1 MTEFSAADRQ
11 KSFFQPFPA
20 ELVFQNFVAP
30 EVYEKAVVLRNNDKV
45 PRLVKVTTEISPYF
59 KLVNHDLAWHKVPPG
74 RTATFHILFIP
85 EENKDY
91 LHELI
96 CITERGEF
104 IVPIR
109 AIGARAVLDFPAHL
123 DFSVCPV
130 NYSTRKTLLICNV
143 GSREA
148 RYRIS
153 PRRLCRGFQKQREKV
168 QGDSLLFS
176 NDVFTI
182 DPVEGDVL
190 PDSSVEINVIFK
202 PQEARVYEQT
212 VYCDISGREARLP
225 LHIKAE
231 GIGPQLWFSYKQLDI
246 GDVSV
251 GSARS
256 CEVFLFN
263 EGDIDGAFSLIPPS
277 TALGSC
283 FTFRPQKG
291 IVSPHGFQV
300 IKISFSS
307 TTLGKFTEE
316 FRFRVNGSAEPLNL
330 TIGVALKAEYK
341 DAAAVQYSSL
351 VPCGIIQPH
360 SWVQIPF
367 TLQTRV
373 MGEQDTVARVM
384 TIGREG
390 SPLEIHLVNFGEGP
404 VVCVHPSKIDFGSI
418 QVLQDV
424 SQTLHLSNQ
433 SRTPASFWAEM
444 AGKCSCWRIEPSKG
458 VIPPNAELSV
468 AVTANLDDT
477 EIFNDEVKVFIE
489 NSCSY
494 VIPVQAVGTGIT
506 IGTDKPIVP
515 ELDLGPHFSKIPFC
529 YRFKQHH
536 CLDALSTT
544 EGEDSSQNPKS
555 ACPMLKLRPLS
566 MELMPGKSMEM
577 VVEGFSSTPQA
588 IRIRYASSQVV
599 STCRVFSGCPGHT
612 CWVTC
617 SSRTRVVKER
627 LLWHAVVGSKEE
639 KVQVMQVDVTCE
651 FIAPVLQLS
660 STELIFRVEKPV
672 KLEAGEERHLSIRF
686 NPAYEEGLTSREVE
700 KVLKI
705 HVLEH
710 PHKEQVTVR
719 GEVYFPNLHIQT
731 TALDFGCLLNDT
743 EAVRSIEITNC
754 SPIPVQHR
762 WFLTE
767 SPASQMRPVVSMAA
781 LNMDALGTVTAFQ
794 SDAGMRVCPPRPRRP
809 DTVGFSAQV
818 DKRVTRNVEEK
829 LLQDLTS
836 KLHVFTALPLAGALS
851 PGQRCNVQVGFSP
864 TEEVIDHSISEG
876 DKITS
881 VIPIQESAKPAFSE
895 YRISPASFINFGSML
910 RGTKKTCTFTLENKG
925 VQAFKFQICRV
936 PPKPSAHQLKPA
948 HPCKSKDTRTV
959 FGKRSKPLLKQ
970 DAGPVMESLKD
981 PSYRLHPLHPKSFL
995 YATQNRP
1002 GAPPGL
1008 FFLF

>member
-1 MTEFSAADRQ
+1 MATGRSHQPVGLPKRADGFQSEVAASHDRKRGRRAEKPLTVSTDQPTPSAVMKEKSLTTKQRPARTQEAKLPRITQLRDFSAADQQ
-11 KSFFQPFPA
+11 KSFFQAFPA
-20 ELVFQNFVAP
+20 ELVFQNFIAP

-109 AIGARAVLDFPAHL
+109 AIGARAILDFPAHL
-123 DFSVCPV
+123 DFSICPV
-130 NYSTRKTLLICNV
+130 NYSTRKTLLIRNV
-143 GSREA
+143 CSREA

-153 PRRLCRGFQKQREKV
+153 TQSPFSVDPSIGNLGIGEATQVTVEFHPRKTGNHSRSLVVHYDTGEGIHTRLYGSAVDASIELEKGSVTIKKTYLTLASRGSVVLRNQSEITAHFQWKAAVPREQEDQQKLSWVAIAILFLLLRLHLLHMQPSSSPSEMSPAGYSRPEDGRGKGGHQLCRGFQKQREKV

-176 NDVFTI
+176 SDVFTI

-190 PDSSVEINVIFK
+190 PNSSVEINVIFK

-231 GIGPQLWFSYKQLDI
+231 GIGPKLWFSNEQLDI

-251 GSARS
+251 GWARS

-283 FTFRPQKG
+283 FTFHPQKG

-316 FRFRVNGSAEPLNL
+316 FRFRVNGSAEPLTL
-330 TIGVALKAEYK
+330 TIGCVVPLLRALNPVVTFGQCFLEVPYQQMVTLVNDSDLPGCYRILPQEYK
-341 DAAAVQYSSL
+341 DATAVQYSSL

-360 SWVQIPF
+360 GWVQIPF

-390 SPLEIHLVNFGEGP
+390 SPLEIHLVSFGEGP

-433 SRTPASFWAEM
+433 SPTPASFWAEM

-458 VIPPNAELSV
+458 VIPPNAELPV

-506 IGTDKPIVP
+506 IVTDKPIVP
-515 ELDLGPHFSKIPFC
+515 ELNLGPRFSKIPFC
-529 YRFKQHH
+529 YRFKVTNKGRKTHLLYWTTEGFSTFQQHH

-544 EGEDSSQNPKS
+544 EGKDSSQNPKS
-555 ACPMLKLRPLS
+555 ACPTFKLRSLS

-577 VVEGFSSTPQA
+577 VVEGFSSTPQ
-588 IRIRYASSQVV
+588 
-599 STCRVFSGCPGHT
+599 
-612 CWVTC
+612 
-617 SSRTRVVKER
+617 VVKER
-627 LLWHAVVGSKEE
+627 LLWHAGVGSKEE

-660 STELIFRVEKPV
+660 STELIFRVEK
-672 KLEAGEERHLSIRF
+672 
-686 NPAYEEGLTSREVE
+686 
-700 KVLKI
+700 
-705 HVLEH
+705 
-710 PHKEQVTVR
+710 
-719 GEVYFPNLHIQT
+719 
-731 TALDFGCLLNDT
+731 
-743 EAVRSIEITNC
+743 
-754 SPIPVQHR
+754 
-762 WFLTE
+762 
-767 SPASQMRPVVSMAA
+767 
-781 LNMDALGTVTAFQ
+781 
-794 SDAGMRVCPPRPRRP
+794 
-809 DTVGFSAQV
+809 
-818 DKRVTRNVEEK
+818 
-829 LLQDLTS
+829 DL
-836 KLHVFTALPLAGALS
+836 
-851 PGQRCNVQVGFSP
+851 
-864 TEEVIDHSISEG
+864 
-876 DKITS
+876 
-881 VIPIQESAKPAFSE
+881 QESFCSSGNTNAEA
-895 YRISPASFINFGSML
+895 
-910 RGTKKTCTFTLENKG
+910 
-925 VQAFKFQICRV
+925 
-936 PPKPSAHQLKPA
+936 
-948 HPCKSKDTRTV
+948 
-959 FGKRSKPLLKQ
+959 
-970 DAGPVMESLKD
+970 
-981 PSYRLHPLHPKSFL
+981 LH
-995 YATQNRP
+995 N
-1002 GAPPGL
+1002 
-1008 FFLF
+1008 